1 MSHANPLALPVSPTR
16 TGLRLLCVL
25 CHKAGARIAQPVCV
39 RRLPSPWAP
48 LSARWPLALPS
59 PFLLREAR
67 PKPPAAEVLAR
78 CVRQW
83 QADAVCSSPRTLRAG
98 GLNDAH

>member
-1 MSHANPLALPVSPTR
+1 MRDADTLVLPVSPTR

-39 RRLPSPWAP
+39 RRLPAPWAP
-48 LSARWPLALPS
+48 LSARWPLVLPS

-67 PKPPAAEVLAR
+67 PKSLTAEVLAR

-83 QADAVCSSPRTLRAG
+83 QADALRPHPRPLRAG
-98 GLNDAH
+98 GLSHDL

>member
-1 MSHANPLALPVSPTR
+1 MSHADPLAIPVSPTR

-25 CHKAGARIAQPVCV
+25 CHKAGARIAQPVYV
-39 RRLPSPWAP
+39 RRLPAPWAP

-67 PKPPAAEVLAR
+67 PKPSTAEVLAR
-78 CVRQW
+78 CLRQR
-83 QADAVCSSPRTLRAG
+83 QADSICSHPRTLRVG
-98 GLNDAH
+98 GLNHGR

>member
-1 MSHANPLALPVSPTR
+1 MSHATHLSLPISPTR

-39 RRLPSPWAP
+39 RRLPAPWAP
-48 LSARWPLALPS
+48 LSARWPLVLPS

-67 PKPPAAEVLAR
+67 PKSPTAEVLAR

-83 QADAVCSSPRTLRAG
+83 QADAFVPILAPFELEG
-98 GLNDAH
+98 